1 MENDVLD
8 VGSLPTDPREMALRL
23 LGMTAA
29 ELKSIDEK
37 VVSGRNSVGGIR
49 TDINKIVQDFNNIK
63 PTTNTIPTQQGISA
77 PPQPVQVVH
86 QPITQPISAPAVV
99 QVEEE
104 NKNQLEF
111 DFYKAI
117 KPEDLEYRLRL
128 IEQSLQD
135 ITGKIDLVINI
146 IKKNTQDLNGSH
158 DE

>member
-63 PTTNTIPTQQGISA
+63 PTTNAVLEQQSTPVSA
-77 PPQPVQVVH
+77 QPVQVTH
-86 QPITQPISAPAVV
+86 QPVVVAAPV